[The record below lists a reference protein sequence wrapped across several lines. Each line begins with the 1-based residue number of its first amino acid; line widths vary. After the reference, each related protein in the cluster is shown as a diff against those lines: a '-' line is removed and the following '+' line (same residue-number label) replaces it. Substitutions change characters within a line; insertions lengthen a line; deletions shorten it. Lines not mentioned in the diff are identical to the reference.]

1 MISHKNWYY
10 YFSFFSKSGMKKR
23 RLWEANEAYQLN
35 RRIEDLEKWLERV
48 ENDLSSEDHGKDYIS
63 VEALIKK
70 QDDLEAEIKSRKD
83 AVNEIV
89 TKAHEFQKKV
99 GKKDFSYYK

>member
-1 MISHKNWYY
+1 
-10 YFSFFSKSGMKKR
+10 MKKR

-70 QDDLEAEIKSRKD
+70 QNDLEAEIKSRKD

-89 TKAHEFQKKV
+89 SKAQEFQQKV
-99 GKKDFSYYK
+99 GKKKIYICFFNCYCEKKLVV